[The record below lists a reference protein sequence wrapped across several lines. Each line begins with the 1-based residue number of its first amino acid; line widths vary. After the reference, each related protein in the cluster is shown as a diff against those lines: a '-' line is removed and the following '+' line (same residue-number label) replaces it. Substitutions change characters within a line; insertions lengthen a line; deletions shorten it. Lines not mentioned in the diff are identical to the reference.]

1 MKIISGSEGLAQVLA
16 CFVALVQ
23 GAGFPGVGG
32 IVLGG
37 ALVIA

>member
-1 MKIISGSEGLAQVLA
+1 MKIISGSEGLARVFA
-16 CFVALVQ
+16 CFIALVQ
-23 GAGFPGVGG
+23 GAGFLVVGG